1 MIKKSLKYLIKWF
14 FMLFIISIIAFFI
27 VRITPTT
34 PTELL
39 LEHLKLPLT
48 PENIQIINKQFGLD
62 KPLIIQ
68 YLKWISDF
76 LKGDWGISYIS
87 RLPLKQEFLRTLP
100 YSLIVGLGGILLSA
114 ILGFFLGFFAG
125 LKKGGI
131 ADKLSLFFVLIGQS
145 VPAFILCII
154 IIYIVGVKYQLL
166 KLFTTDS
173 NIAIVIAMIL
183 VALTNLGGLSR
194 VVSGDLRE
202 NLNKT
207 YMKVYETRGLN
218 SNWLILKHSFI
229 PLLYGLVS
237 ALISKFTWVIGG
249 TTVVEFAFGIPGVS
263 SFLVKSIA
271 DRDYLVLQGYIM
283 IMAIWMFLVHLIL
296 NLILMY
302 INRRKVYEE

>member
-1 MIKKSLKYLIKWF
+1 MIKKSLRYLIKWL

-39 LEHLKLPLT
+39 LDHLKLPIT
-48 PENIQIINKQFGLD
+48 PENIQIVNKQFGLD

-237 ALISKFTWVIGG
+237 ALISKFTWVIG
-249 TTVVEFAFGIPGVS
+249 S
-263 SFLVKSIA
+263 SMPV
-271 DRDYLVLQGYIM
+271 
-283 IMAIWMFLVHLIL
+283 
-296 NLILMY
+296 
-302 INRRKVYEE
+302 